1 MPAATIRRRWRKR
14 YDLLGAETVIR
25 HTSRLSLRMP
35 EEQDLDFVTMLFAR
49 PELVAHR
56 PDPVPDS
63 AAESAR
69 RLARDRAHWR
79 LHGFGRWAVETEGRL
94 IGFGGL
100 TVSTEFGGLN
110 LSYHLHPDHW
120 GNGYATELVT
130 EALAF
135 ARDDLQARRVV
146 GLVRPVNI
154 ASRRV
159 LEKCGFDF
167 EREIMLHGAP
177 THLLSYTMG
186 PASPGQRG

>member
-1 MPAATIRRRWRKR
+1 MIRQ
-14 YDLLGAETVIR
+14 TQ
-25 HTSRLSLRMP
+25 RLVLRMP
-35 EEQDLDFVTMLFAR
+35 EERDLDFVTALFAL

-56 PDPVPDS
+56 PDPTPDS
-63 AAESAR
+63 PAESVR

-94 IGFGGL
+94 IGFGGV
-100 TVSTEFGGLN
+100 TVSTEFEGLN

-120 GNGYATELVT
+120 GSGYATELVT

-135 ARDDLQARRVV
+135 ACRDLRAERVV
-146 GLVRPVNI
+146 GLVRPVNA

-159 LEKCGFDF
+159 LEKCGFRF

-177 THLLSYTMG
+177 THLLSFRMVATG
-186 PASPGQRG
+186 VDEPA